1 MIVTGGGG
9 GGDGFSKEL
18 QAALM
23 RLFDENSKLRRDLA
37 RITEDLPHLVS
48 QLNARGDKKKRY
60 HLGNNNNKYDTEGG
74 GSNKQ
79 QEEEGGG
86 GGGGGGVPAAEFEEL
101 LAERDRL
108 QADLRDALQRADEG
122 ATEAVI
128 RQWVDAKVGG

>member
-48 QLNARGDKKKRY
+48 ELNARGDKKKRNH
-60 HLGNNNNKYDTEGG
+60 HLGNNNKYDTEGG

-79 QEEEGGG
+79 QEEE